1 MPDSPVVEVKGVSKF
16 YRIWENPAARL
27 RWGLVESL
35 TRLTVGKDRVAA
47 RLEAKAPKYYR
58 DFYAL
63 QDVSLRLLPGE
74 SLGIMGRNGSGK
86 STLLQII
93 AGTLQATSGTAET
106 HGRIGALLELGS
118 GFNPEFTG
126 LENVYLNAALL
137 GLSRKQTDAKL
148 DQILDFADIGE
159 FIDQPVK
166 TYSSGMVVRLGFAVQ
181 TAVDPEVLIV
191 DEALAVGDES
201 FQRKCFRRLDVLK
214 KAGTS
219 LLFVSHAAPQ
229 VVELCDHA
237 ILLVKGR
244 VSCEGKPKL
253 VVNEYHRQIYG
264 ASESRAEITQS
275 ENSPNSV
282 PESTTTTNWETTVDN
297 LITPDDE
304 SYFGDLKHDDAV
316 QAYDSAGAEISSPW
330 IETEAGQ
337 KVNHLTR
344 GRTYCYNY
352 FVTFK
357 STLSQVRFGASIKL
371 PSGLEL
377 AGMASH
383 RSNERVTEIA
393 AGTRCR
399 VRFRFVCR
407 LLPGAYFLNAG
418 VLCID
423 GEGKE
428 FFAHRLVDA
437 CYFRVNFEPDLPVN
451 ATVDLLDSVE
461 VDFRI
466 NPNGPIS
473 PIA

>member
-1 MPDSPVVEVKGVSKF
+1 MTDSPVVEVKGVSKS
-16 YRIWENPAARL
+16 YRIWESPASRL
-27 RWGLVESL
+27 QWPLVETV
-35 TRLTVGKDRVAA
+35 TRLTVGKKHLEQ
-47 RLEAKAPKYYR
+47 RLEAKAAHYYR

-63 QDVSLRLLPGE
+63 EDVSLRLFPGQ

-93 AGTLQATSGTAET
+93 AGTLRPTRGTAET
-106 HGRIGALLELGS
+106 WGRIGALLELGS
-118 GFNPEFTG
+118 GFNPDFTG
-126 LENVYLNAALL
+126 RENVFLNAALL
-137 GLSRKQTDAKL
+137 GLNRKQTAGRL

-159 FIDQPVK
+159 FIDQPIK
-166 TYSSGMVVRLGFAVQ
+166 TYSSGMVVRLAFAVQ
-181 TAVDPEVLIV
+181 TAIDPEVLIV

-201 FQRKCFRRLDVLK
+201 FQRKCFRRLDKLK
-214 KAGTS
+214 KAGTA

-264 ASESRAEITQS
+264 ASDSRAEIGKKDQV
-275 ENSPNSV
+275 ENSAYELSSP
-282 PESTTTTNWETTVDN
+282 TKWETTVDN
-297 LITPDDE
+297 LTEPQDE
-304 SYFGDLKHDDAV
+304 SYLGELDQQGAV
-316 QAYDSAGAEISSPW
+316 HAYDSVGAEISSPW
-330 IETEAGQ
+330 IETDLGRQ
-337 KVNHLTR
+337 VNHLTL
-344 GRTYCYNY
+344 GCTYCYNY
-352 FVTFK
+352 FVTFS
-357 STLSQVRFGASIKL
+357 STLSHVRFGASIKL
-371 PSGLEL
+371 PTGLEL

-383 RSNERVTEIA
+383 RSNDRIPEVA

-399 VRFRFVCR
+399 VRFSFICR

-437 CYFRVNFEPDLPVN
+437 CYFRVNFVPDLPVN
-451 ATVDLLDSVE
+451 ATVDLLDSVD
-461 VDFRI
+461 VDFSI
-466 NPNGPIS
+466 NPNGPV
-473 PIA
+473 PKLK

>member
-16 YRIWENPAARL
+16 YRIWESPAARIQ
-27 RWGLVESL
+27 WALVESL
-35 TRLTVGKDRVAA
+35 TRITASKDRVAE
-47 RLEAKAPKYYR
+47 RLEAKAARYFR

-63 QDVSLRLLPGE
+63 QDVSLRLFPGE

-86 STLLQII
+86 SSLLQII
-93 AGTLQATSGTAET
+93 AGTLRPTSGTAQT
-106 HGRIGALLELGS
+106 RGRIGALLELGS

-137 GLSRKQTDAKL
+137 GLNRKQTDAKL
-148 DQILDFADIGE
+148 DQILDFADIGD

-201 FQRKCFRRLDVLK
+201 FQRKCFRRLDSLK
-214 KAGTS
+214 KTGTS

-244 VSCEGKPKL
+244 VSCVGKPKL

-264 ASESRAEITQS
+264 ASDSRAEIAQ
-275 ENSPNSV
+275 
-282 PESTTTTNWETTVDN
+282 PETSNAEPTATVNWETTVSN
-297 LITPDDE
+297 RTKPEDD
-304 SYFGDLKHDDAV
+304 SYFGDLKNDDSIH
-316 QAYDSAGAEISSPW
+316 AYESAGAEISSPW
-330 IETEAGQ
+330 IETEAGRN
-337 KVNHLTR
+337 VNHLTR
-344 GRTYCYNY
+344 GHTYAYNY

-357 STLSQVRFGASIKL
+357 STLTQVRFGASIKL
-371 PSGLEL
+371 PTGLEL

-383 RSNERVTEIA
+383 RSHERIAEVA

-399 VRFRFVCR
+399 VRFNFVCR

-418 VLCID
+418 ILCID

-461 VDFRI
+461 VDFSIPASGSLPRI
-466 NPNGPIS
+466 
-473 PIA
+473 A

>member
-1 MPDSPVVEVKGVSKF
+1 MKDSPVVEVQGVSKS
-16 YRIWENPAARL
+16 YRIWTTPAARL
-27 RWGLVESL
+27 QWPFVESL
-35 TRLTVGKDRVAA
+35 TRLTTGRKNRES
-47 RLEAKAPKYYR
+47 RLQAKAKAYYH

-63 QDVSLRLLPGE
+63 EDVSLRLFPGQ

-93 AGTLQATSGTAET
+93 AGTLQPTRGTAAT
-106 HGRIGALLELGS
+106 WGRIGALLELGS

-126 LENVYLNAALL
+126 LENVFLNAALL
-137 GLSRKQTDAKL
+137 GLNRKQTNERL

-166 TYSSGMVVRLGFAVQ
+166 TYSSGMVVRLAFAVQ

-201 FQRKCFRRLDVLK
+201 FQRKCFRRLDMLK

-237 ILLVKGR
+237 MLLVKGR

-264 ASESRAEITQS
+264 AGDSRAKTARENQGS
-275 ENSPNSV
+275 EVV
-282 PESTTTTNWETTVDN
+282 PELMPAQWETTVEN
-297 LITPDDE
+297 LVDPQDE
-304 SYFGDLKHDDAV
+304 SYFGEMKHDGAV
-316 QAYDSAGAEISSPW
+316 HAYASVGAEISPPW
-330 IETEAGQ
+330 IENESGQ
-337 KVNHLTR
+337 RVNHLTR
-344 GRTYCYNY
+344 GCTYSYHY
-352 FVTFK
+352 YVTF
-357 STLSQVRFGASIKL
+357 SAALIHVRFGASIKL
-371 PSGLEL
+371 PTGLEL

-383 RSNERVTEIA
+383 PSNERMAEVA

-399 VRFRFVCR
+399 VKFSFVCR

-437 CYFRVNFEPDLPVN
+437 CYFRVNYEPDLPVN
-451 ATVDLLDSVE
+451 AIVDLLDTVE
-461 VDFRI
+461 VDFSI
-466 NPNGPIS
+466 NPQGPV
-473 PIA
+473 PKLA